1 MPDGALNL
9 TLSEEK
15 TSRLA
20 EEAKAAG
27 LSPEALAT
35 ELLNRLLDDPLAS
48 ARPATTAADYDGPY
62 VGLEEALTDFDA
74 ELDRRLAARDA

>member
-1 MPDGALNL
+1 MPEGALNL
-9 TLSEEK
+9 TLSEEN
-15 TSRLA
+15 TARLA

-35 ELLNRLLDDPLAS
+35 ELLSHLLDDPFAT
-48 ARPATTAADYDGPY
+48 ARPTTTPADYDGPCI
-62 VGLEEALTDFDA
+62 GLNEALSEFDA